1 LTGARIGVIRQFYF
15 PCDTRV
21 RREVHALASA
31 GHEVDVICM
40 RRPGQPL
47 YERSGSVAVYRVPL
61 EHKRGGPLRYL
72 FEYVSFPLAA
82 SLCAGALAVRRR
94 WDVVQVNT
102 LPDWLV
108 FAAIVPRLLGAR
120 VLLDLHECMPE
131 FFATKFASPS
141 HPAVRLLA
149 RLEQA
154 SIRFAD
160 LAITCTE
167 QMRAAFIA
175 RGAQGEKIEV
185 ILNSADEEIFDPQRH
200 PPTGSGPDRF
210 VVLSHGS
217 IEERYGLDT
226 AIRAVARLAGE
237 IPGLRLDIFGEGAY
251 ADELQELAEQLG
263 IEDRV
268 FFSDGLVPLDE
279 LLRAI
284 ATADAG
290 LVAMKRDSFRDLTH
304 TNKMFDFIAMR
315 RPVIVS
321 RTASVE
327 AYFDESCFQ
336 LFDSGDDRDL
346 ATAIRE
352 LHANAGLGERLVRR
366 AAEVNE
372 PYRWPR
378 QRELYLR
385 VVERL
390 RGAGSGAP
398 GERGRGL

>member
-1 LTGARIGVIRQFYF
+1 MTGARIGVIRQFYF

-40 RRPGQPL
+40 RRPGQPV

-61 EHKRGGPLRYL
+61 VHKRGGPLRYL
-72 FEYVSFPLAA
+72 FEYVGFPLAA
-82 SLCAGALAVRRR
+82 FLCAGALALRRR

-108 FAAIVPRLLGAR
+108 FAAVVPRLLGAR

-131 FFATKFASPS
+131 FFAHEVPCEPLASSGAPPGPARAGE
-141 HPAVRLLA
+141 HPLRRSRDHLHGADAGSVRCP
-149 RLEQA
+149 R
-154 SIRFAD
+154 R
-160 LAITCTE
+160 
-167 QMRAAFIA
+167 
-175 RGAQGEKIEV
+175 QGEKIEV
-185 ILNSADEEIFDPQRH
+185 ILNSADEEIFDPQRY

-210 VVLSHGS
+210 VLLSHGS

-237 IPGLRLDIFGEGAY
+237 IPGLRLEIFGEGAY
-251 ADELQELAEQLG
+251 LEELQELAEQLG

-268 FFSDGLVPLDE
+268 FFSDGLVPLDD

-284 ATADAG
+284 AAADAG

-336 LFDSGDDRDL
+336 LFDSEDDRDL
-346 ATAIRE
+346 ARAIRE
-352 LHANAGLGERLVRR
+352 LHADAGLQERLVRR

-378 QRELYLR
+378 QRELYR
-385 VVERL
+385 HVVERL
-390 RGAGSGAP
+390 RGGV
-398 GERGRGL
+398 

>member
-1 LTGARIGVIRQFYF
+1 MTGARIGVIRQFYF

-21 RREVHALASA
+21 RREVDALARA

-61 EHKRGGPLRYL
+61 QHKRGGPLRYL
-72 FEYVSFPLAA
+72 FEYLSFPSAA
-82 SLCAGALAVRRR
+82 FLCAGALAVRRR

-108 FAAIVPRLLGAR
+108 FAAVLPRLLGAR

-131 FFATKFASPS
+131 FFGTKFGATPS
-141 HPAVRLLA
+141 HPVVRLLA

-175 RGAQGEKIEV
+175 RGAEGEKIQV
-185 ILNSADEEIFDPQRH
+185 ILNSADEEIFDPQRY
-200 PPTGSGPDRF
+200 PPTGSGPDGF
-210 VVLSHGS
+210 VLLSHGS

-226 AIRAVARLAGE
+226 AIRAVARLTGE
-237 IPGLRLDIFGEGAY
+237 IPGLRLEIFGEGAY
-251 ADELQELAEQLG
+251 QDELQELAEQLG
-263 IEDRV
+263 VEDRV
-268 FFSDGLVPLDE
+268 FFSNGLVPLDE

-284 ATADAG
+284 AAADVG
-290 LVAMKRDSFRDLTH
+290 VVAMKRDSFRDLTH

-336 LFDSGDDRDL
+336 LFDSEDDLDL
-346 ATAIRE
+346 ARAIRE
-352 LHANAGLGERLVRR
+352 LHADPGLRERLVSR

-378 QRELYLR
+378 QRELYR
-385 VVERL
+385 HVVERL
-390 RGAGSGAP
+390 RGAV
-398 GERGRGL
+398 

>member
-1 LTGARIGVIRQFYF
+1 MTGARIGVIRQFYF

-21 RREVHALASA
+21 RREVDALARA

-61 EHKRGGPLRYL
+61 QHKRGGPLRYL
-72 FEYVSFPLAA
+72 FEYLSFPSAA
-82 SLCAGALAVRRR
+82 FLCAGALAARRR

-108 FAAIVPRLLGAR
+108 FAAVLPRLLGAR

-131 FFATKFASPS
+131 FFGTKFGATPS
-141 HPAVRLLA
+141 HPVVRLLA
-149 RLEQA
+149 WLEQA

-175 RGAQGEKIEV
+175 RGAEGEKIQV
-185 ILNSADEEIFDPQRH
+185 ILNSADEEIFDPHRY

-210 VVLSHGS
+210 VLLSHGS

-226 AIRAVARLAGE
+226 AIRAVARLTGA
-237 IPGLRLDIFGEGAY
+237 IPGLRLEIFGEGAY
-251 ADELQELAEQLG
+251 QDELQELAEQLG
-263 IEDRV
+263 VEDRV
-268 FFSDGLVPLDE
+268 FFSNGLVPLDE

-284 ATADAG
+284 AAADAG

-336 LFDSGDDRDL
+336 LFDSEDDRDL
-346 ATAIRE
+346 ARAIRE
-352 LHANAGLGERLVRR
+352 LHADPGLRQRLVSR
-366 AAEVNE
+366 AADVNE

-378 QRELYLR
+378 QRELYR
-385 VVERL
+385 HVVERL
-390 RGAGSGAP
+390 RGAA
-398 GERGRGL
+398 

>member
-1 LTGARIGVIRQFYF
+1 
-15 PCDTRV
+15 
-21 RREVHALASA
+21 
-31 GHEVDVICM
+31 
-40 RRPGQPL
+40 
-47 YERSGSVAVYRVPL
+47 
-61 EHKRGGPLRYL
+61 
-72 FEYVSFPLAA
+72 
-82 SLCAGALAVRRR
+82 
-94 WDVVQVNT
+94 VVQVNT

-154 SIRFAD
+154 SIRSAD

-237 IPGLRLDIFGEGAY
+237 VPGLRLDIFGEGAY

-336 LFDSGDDRDL
+336 LFESGDDRDL
-346 ATAIRE
+346 ARAIRE
-352 LHANAGLGERLVRR
+352 LHANAGLRERLVRR

-390 RGAGSGAP
+390 RGAGPGAP

>member
-61 EHKRGGPLRYL
+61 VHKRGGPLRYL

-82 SLCAGALAVRRR
+82 FLCAGALALRRR

-131 FFATKFASPS
+131 FFATKFRASPS

-160 LAITCTE
+160 RAITCTE
-167 QMRAAFIA
+167 QMRGAFVA

-185 ILNSADEEIFDPQRH
+185 ILNSADEEIFDPQRY

-210 VVLSHGS
+210 VLLSHGS

-237 IPGLRLDIFGEGAY
+237 IPGLRLEIFGEGAY
-251 ADELQELAEQLG
+251 LGELQELAQQLG

-268 FFSDGLVPLDE
+268 FFSDGLVPLDD

-284 ATADAG
+284 AAADAG

-304 TNKMFDFIAMR
+304 TNKMFDFISMR

-336 LFDSGDDRDL
+336 LFDSEDDRDL
-346 ATAIRE
+346 ARAIRG
-352 LHANAGLGERLVRR
+352 LHADAGLQERLVRR

-378 QRELYLR
+378 QRELYR
-385 VVERL
+385 HVVERL
-390 RGAGSGAP
+390 RGGV
-398 GERGRGL
+398 

>member
-21 RREVHALASA
+21 RREVHALVEA
-31 GHEVDVICM
+31 GHEVDVVCM
-40 RRPGQPL
+40 RRPGQAL
-47 YERSGSVAVYRVPL
+47 YERDGSVTVYRLPL

-72 FEYVSFPLAA
+72 FEYLSFPLAA
-82 SLCAGALAVRRR
+82 FVCAGALALRRR
-94 WDVVQVNT
+94 WDLVQVNS

-108 FAAIVPRLLGAR
+108 FSAVVPRLLGAR

-131 FFATKFASPS
+131 FFATKFRKSLS

-149 RLEQA
+149 GLERA

-167 QMRAAFIA
+167 QMRAAFVA
-175 RGAQGEKIEV
+175 RGAEGEKIEV
-185 ILNSADEEIFDPQRH
+185 ILNSADEQIFDPRRY
-200 PPTGSGPDRF
+200 PPTGSAPGRF
-210 VVLSHGS
+210 VLLSHGS

-237 IPGLRLDIFGEGAY
+237 IPGLRLEIFGEGGY
-251 ADELQELAEQLG
+251 VEELQALARQLG
-263 IEDRV
+263 VEDRV
-268 FFSDGLVPLDE
+268 FFSDGLVPLDD

-284 ATADAG
+284 AAADAG
-290 LVAMKRDSFRDLTH
+290 LVAMKRDLFRDLTH
-304 TNKMFDFIAMR
+304 TNKMFDFITMR

-346 ATAIRE
+346 ARAIRG
-352 LHANAGLGERLVRR
+352 LHDDVGLREQLVRR
-366 AAEVNE
+366 AAEMNE

-378 QRELYLR
+378 QRELYR
-385 VVERL
+385 HVVERL
-390 RGAGSGAP
+390 L
-398 GERGRGL
+398 GEV

>member
-15 PCDTRV
+15 PSDTRV
-21 RREVHALASA
+21 RREVHALARA

-40 RRPGQPL
+40 LRPGEPL
-47 YERSGSVAVYRVPL
+47 HERSGSIAVYRVPL
-61 EHKRGGPLRYL
+61 EHKRGGLLRYL
-72 FEYVSFPLAA
+72 FEYLSFPLAA
-82 SLCAGALAVRRR
+82 FLCAGALAVRRR

-131 FFATKFASPS
+131 FFATKFRTTPS

-167 QMRAAFIA
+167 QMRGAFVA
-175 RGAQGEKIEV
+175 RGAQRDKIEV
-185 ILNSADEEIFDPQRH
+185 ILNSADEEIFDPQRY
-200 PPTGSGPDRF
+200 PPTGSGSNGF
-210 VVLSHGS
+210 VLLSHGS

-237 IPGLRLDIFGEGAY
+237 IPGLRLEIFGEGAY
-251 ADELQELAEQLG
+251 LDELQELVQQLG

-268 FFSDGLVPLDE
+268 FFSDGLVPLDD

-284 ATADAG
+284 AAADAG
-290 LVAMKRDSFRDLTH
+290 LVAMKRDLFRDLTH
-304 TNKMFDFIAMR
+304 TNKMFDFISMR

-346 ATAIRE
+346 ARAIRG
-352 LHANAGLGERLVRR
+352 LHADPDLRERLVRR
-366 AAEVNE
+366 ATEVNE

-378 QRELYLR
+378 QRELYR
-385 VVERL
+385 HVVERL
-390 RGAGSGAP
+390 RDTRSDAS
-398 GERGRGL
+398 RW

>member
-1 LTGARIGVIRQFYF
+1 LTAARIGVIRQFYF

-21 RREVHALASA
+21 RREVHALAKA
-31 GHEVDVICM
+31 GHEIDVICM

-47 YERSGSVAVYRVPL
+47 YERSGSVSVYRVPL
-61 EHKRGGPLRYL
+61 EHKRGGVLRYL
-72 FEYVSFPLAA
+72 FEYVSFPVAA
-82 SLCAGALAVRRR
+82 FFCAAALALRRR

-108 FAAIVPRLLGAR
+108 FAAVVPRLLGAR

-131 FFATKFASPS
+131 FFATKFRATPS

-167 QMRAAFIA
+167 QMRGAFVA

-185 ILNSADEEIFDPQRH
+185 ILNSADEELFDPQRY

-210 VVLSHGS
+210 VLISHGS

-226 AIRAVARLAGE
+226 AISAVALLAAE
-237 IPGLRLDIFGEGAY
+237 IPGLRLEIFGEGAY
-251 ADELQELAEQLG
+251 SDELKELAEQLG

-268 FFSDGLVPLDE
+268 FFSDGMVPLDD

-284 ATADAG
+284 AAADAG
-290 LVAMKRDSFRDLTH
+290 VVAMKRDSFRDLTH
-304 TNKMFDFIAMR
+304 TNKMFDFITMR

-336 LFDSGDDRDL
+336 LFDAEDDRDL
-346 ATAIRE
+346 ARAIRG
-352 LHANAGLGERLVRR
+352 LHADGGLGEQLVRR

-378 QRELYLR
+378 QRELYGQ

-390 RGAGSGAP
+390 RGGV
-398 GERGRGL
+398 

>member
-1 LTGARIGVIRQFYF
+1 LTGARIGIIRQFYF

-21 RREVHALASA
+21 RREVRALAST

-47 YERSGSVAVYRVPL
+47 YERSGSIAVYRVPL
-61 EHKRGGPLRYL
+61 VHKRGGPLRYL
-72 FEYVSFPLAA
+72 FEYVSFPSAA
-82 SLCAGALAVRRR
+82 FLYAGALALRRR

-131 FFATKFASPS
+131 FFATKFRASPS

-160 LAITCTE
+160 RAITCTE
-167 QMRAAFIA
+167 QMRMAFVA
-175 RGAQGEKIEV
+175 RGAQSEKIEV
-185 ILNSADEEIFDPQRH
+185 ILNSADEEIFDPERY
-200 PPTGSGPDRF
+200 PPTGSEPDRF
-210 VVLSHGS
+210 VLLSHGS

-237 IPGLRLDIFGEGAY
+237 IPGLRLEIFGEGAY
-251 ADELQELAEQLG
+251 LGELQELAQQLG

-268 FFSDGLVPLDE
+268 FFSDGLVPLDD

-284 ATADAG
+284 AAADAG
-290 LVAMKRDSFRDLTH
+290 LVAMKRDLFRDLTH
-304 TNKMFDFIAMR
+304 TNKMFDFISMR

-336 LFDSGDDRDL
+336 LFDSADDRDL
-346 ATAIRE
+346 ARAIRG
-352 LHANAGLGERLVRR
+352 LHADPGLRERLVSR

-378 QRELYLR
+378 QRELYR
-385 VVERL
+385 HVVERL
-390 RGAGSGAP
+390 RSGV
-398 GERGRGL
+398 

>member
-1 LTGARIGVIRQFYF
+1 MTGARIGVIRQFYF

-31 GHEVDVICM
+31 DHEVDVICM

-61 EHKRGGPLRYL
+61 VHKRGGPLRYL
-72 FEYVSFPLAA
+72 FEYLSFPLAA
-82 SLCAGALAVRRR
+82 FLYAGMLALRRR

-131 FFATKFASPS
+131 FFATKFRASPS

-167 QMRAAFIA
+167 QMREAFIA
-175 RGAQGEKIEV
+175 RGAQGDRIAV
-185 ILNSADEEIFDPQRH
+185 ILNSADEEIFDPQRY

-210 VVLSHGS
+210 VLLSHGS

-226 AIRAVARLAGE
+226 AVRAVAQLAEE
-237 IPGLRLDIFGEGAY
+237 IPGLRLEIFGEGAY
-251 ADELQELAEQLG
+251 LEELQELAQQLR

-268 FFSDGLVPLDE
+268 FFSDGLVPLDD

-284 ATADAG
+284 ASADAG
-290 LVAMKRDSFRDLTH
+290 LVAMKRDLFRDLTH
-304 TNKMFDFIAMR
+304 TNKMFDFITMR

-336 LFDSGDDRDL
+336 LFDSEDDRDL
-346 ATAIRE
+346 ARAIRG
-352 LHANAGLGERLVRR
+352 LHADAGLGERLVHR

-378 QRELYLR
+378 QRELYR
-385 VVERL
+385 HVVERL
-390 RGAGSGAP
+390 RGGV
-398 GERGRGL
+398 

>member
-31 GHEVDVICM
+31 DHEVDVICM

-61 EHKRGGPLRYL
+61 VHKRGGPLRYL
-72 FEYVSFPLAA
+72 FEYLSFPLAA
-82 SLCAGALAVRRR
+82 FLYAGTLALRRR

-131 FFATKFASPS
+131 FFATKFRASPS

-167 QMRAAFIA
+167 QMREAFIA
-175 RGAQGEKIEV
+175 RGAQGDRIAV
-185 ILNSADEEIFDPQRH
+185 ILNSADEEIFDPQRY

-210 VVLSHGS
+210 VLLSHGS

-226 AIRAVARLAGE
+226 AVRAVARLAGE
-237 IPGLRLDIFGEGAY
+237 IPGLRLEIFGEGAY
-251 ADELQELAEQLG
+251 LEELQELAQQLR

-268 FFSDGLVPLDE
+268 FFSDGLVPLDD

-284 ATADAG
+284 ASADAG
-290 LVAMKRDSFRDLTH
+290 LVAMKRDLFRDLTH
-304 TNKMFDFIAMR
+304 TNKMFDFISMR

-336 LFDSGDDRDL
+336 LFDSEDDRDL
-346 ATAIRE
+346 ARAIRG
-352 LHANAGLGERLVRR
+352 LHADAGLRERLVRR

-372 PYRWPR
+372 AYRWPR
-378 QRELYLR
+378 QRELYR
-385 VVERL
+385 HVVERL
-390 RGAGSGAP
+390 RGGV
-398 GERGRGL
+398 

>member
-61 EHKRGGPLRYL
+61 VHKRGGPLRYL
-72 FEYVSFPLAA
+72 FEYLGFPLAA
-82 SLCAGALAVRRR
+82 FLYAGALALRRR

-131 FFATKFASPS
+131 FFATKFRASPS

-167 QMRAAFIA
+167 QMREAFIA

-185 ILNSADEEIFDPQRH
+185 ILNSADEEIFDPQRY

-210 VVLSHGS
+210 VLLSHGS

-237 IPGLRLDIFGEGAY
+237 IPGLRLEIFGEGAY
-251 ADELQELAEQLG
+251 LEELQELAAQLG
-263 IEDRV
+263 IEDRL
-268 FFSDGLVPLDE
+268 FFSDGLVPLDD

-284 ATADAG
+284 AAADAG

-304 TNKMFDFIAMR
+304 TNKMFDFISMR

-336 LFDSGDDRDL
+336 LFDSEDDRDL
-346 ATAIRE
+346 ARAIRG
-352 LHANAGLGERLVRR
+352 LHADAGLQERLVRR

-378 QRELYLR
+378 QRELYR
-385 VVERL
+385 HVVERL
-390 RGAGSGAP
+390 RGGV
-398 GERGRGL
+398 